1 MVKFSPHDILIK
13 PGSDKYPS
21 SIAQR
26 VDRCVDMLAGIIDD
40 KAGFSVGFPGRKSVS
55 GKLEFQEGGFAGSHG
70 SRHFFN
76 MSGGAVHTV
85 DMLFRR
91 AFTSQESQENERLDY
106 RELIV
111 PSLEKGEHVSLL
123 VPKQEYKVIVTSLD
137 SVPWTNLSWSMHR
150 GLRDVLLATGKP
162 VMDRYRQKLAS
173 FLKDAV
179 KSHLRELIAKGWDS
193 GFVVSSMP
201 QIVFSTVMAGSGDSG
216 DAVRAMTDT
225 ALVALKGQEVNLD
238 KTVFWRSAIDGNPDV
253 SARLRAEYDSD
264 HLSADTMIALVKFVA
279 LEWSQD
285 LDYQMY
291 HDLPMS
297 LLLL

>member
-1 MVKFSPHDILIK
+1 
-13 PGSDKYPS
+13 
-21 SIAQR
+21 
-26 VDRCVDMLAGIIDD
+26 MLAGIIDD